1 MSEWE
6 AEEEGD
12 KHIVT
17 TNLHCCMAEINT
29 ELQRNYPL
37 IKDKF
42 KKLIAIPSK
51 GNDIIEY
58 FYSNLTIT

>member
-1 MSEWE
+1 
-6 AEEEGD
+6 
-12 KHIVT
+12 
-17 TNLHCCMAEINT
+17 MAEINT